1 MRFAIKSLRT
11 SGDMWLVRAS
21 ARAVWGGPDR
31 ARMFITKANAEA
43 CLGRIRA
50 PETATMQVVFYEE
63 SAPAPGDVSRISG
76 PEPVLATS
84 EET

>member
-1 MRFAIKSLRT
+1 MRFAIKSLRG
-11 SGDMWLVRAS
+11 SGEMWLVRAS

-31 ARMFITKANAEA
+31 ARMFMTKANAEA

-50 PETATMQVVFYEE
+50 PDTATMQVVSYGKR
-63 SAPAPGDVSRISG
+63 APVPGDIPPISG
-76 PEPVLATS
+76 PQPVLATP

>member
-1 MRFAIKSLRT
+1 
-11 SGDMWLVRAS
+11 
-21 ARAVWGGPDR
+21 
-31 ARMFITKANAEA
+31 MFITKANAEA